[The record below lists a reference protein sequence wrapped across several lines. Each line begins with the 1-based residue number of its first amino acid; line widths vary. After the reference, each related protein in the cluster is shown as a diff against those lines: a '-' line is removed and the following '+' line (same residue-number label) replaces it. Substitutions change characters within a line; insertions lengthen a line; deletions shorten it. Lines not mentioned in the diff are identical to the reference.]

1 MEIDSFPTGRTEDF
15 ARLYIS
21 KVFGGKYARFNVD
34 RFELNDKFT
43 RDEPAY
49 SGEIRSIFNFVNQLT
64 RAVVGHPELERENL
78 RALSELMPLNSSIAP
93 NYEISWAIVLGFL
106 FAGGDPHSGSPLADY
121 IPTQLIHGHLLESPV
136 PQKVAL
142 AIGENRNDL
151 TLRFL
156 SLTEKLI
163 ESDHKPIEETSR
175 KLRELRV
182 FRDFNRSVVEGRY
195 LDALDFFQV
204 ADVPSPFYKWAGDEI
219 LANGTQEE
227 IDRWVEIARLLTFKT
242 RTTFFVSLIL
252 REAKKNPRIFSK
264 QAEQFV
270 FDCILDE
277 DFGDRVYF
285 WTLDYSFASGDSVLS
300 SRLRQIFWSRRN
312 LWDAVTFELVIKSH
326 ERDKALDDLI
336 AGLDSL
342 ESASFMDYL
351 NFRTLFEIQK
361 GQKPEGLRDA
371 LRRIRGL
378 VLQEPVENSDFG
390 LYLRCFSLEPLYSI
404 PHDALARAATKQNE
418 AYRQKLQK
426 NSLYK
431 KHLLEI
437 PAALAVFKTS
447 YFDNEFQ
454 DLGKSFDPFHEFV
467 ALFPNASSFLELS
480 NSAELGSKSKNFPLE
495 ISALLDALSTNEGRM
510 QDRVWQEA
518 CWKVLIALELVS
530 APVDSDTLPSLM
542 FRILTSDS
550 WSLEEKK
557 EMVSQVLTFKNFS
570 SARAIYKVLVLL
582 GRKTNE
588 SSLMRTIRDMSSA
601 AGVSLGP
608 VAQSLVVNSDIRA
621 GEYDIRESITGP
633 DLETWQSLAIVLD
646 DVIHEMNQPLAT
658 IGNSLVELRFALKG
672 QGLPIESFP
681 SIDKLQSS
689 LHILAGRIDE
699 YRALVIEGSKQSKIS
714 PYLLVKEVILE
725 LQGFANERN
734 VSIRLLDQQLKSSML
749 VFGESFKIKLAFR
762 NLIRNAIQAAEL
774 GKQKNV
780 TLNIFNP
787 KGTKDEIC
795 IQVTDT
801 GGGIPDELREKIFD
815 KGLTTKPG
823 RGLGLG
829 LSLTASVIRELKGNI
844 YLEDSSP
851 AGSTFIVRLPAAEVL
866 DLSSEDPSK
875 LEME

>member
-1 MEIDSFPTGRTEDF
+1 MDIDSFPTERTEDF
-15 ARLYIS
+15 ARLYVS

-34 RFELNDKFT
+34 RFELNDKFS

-49 SGEIRSIFNFVNQLT
+49 SGEIRSIFNFVHQLT
-64 RAVVGHPELERENL
+64 RAVARRPELERENL
-78 RALSELMPLNSSIAP
+78 RALSELMPLNCSITP

-106 FAGGDPHSGSPLADY
+106 FAGGDPHSDSQLADY
-121 IPTQLIHGHLLESPV
+121 LPRQLIHSRLLQSQV

-142 AIGENRNDL
+142 ALGENRNDL

-163 ESDHKPIEETSR
+163 ESDHQPIEETSR

-195 LDALDFFQV
+195 LDALNLFQV
-204 ADVPSPFYKWAGDEI
+204 ADVPDPFYKWAGDEI

-227 IDRWVEIARLLTFKT
+227 IDRWVEIARVLTFKS

-252 REAKKNPRIFSK
+252 LEAKKNPRIFSK

-270 FDCILDE
+270 FDCILEE

-285 WTLDYSFASGDSVLS
+285 WALDYSFASGDSVLS

-351 NFRTLFEIQK
+351 NFRTLFEIQI
-361 GQKPEGLRDA
+361 GQKPEGLRNA

-390 LYLRCFSLEPLYSI
+390 LYLRCFSLEPMYSI
-404 PHDALARAATKQNE
+404 PHDALAQAAAKQNG
-418 AYRQKLQK
+418 AYHQKLQK

-431 KHLLEI
+431 KYLLDI

-454 DLGKSFDPFHEFV
+454 DLGKSFEPFHEFV
-467 ALFPNASSFLELS
+467 ALFPSANSFLELS
-480 NSAELGSKSKNFPLE
+480 NSAELGSKSKAFPLE
-495 ISALLDALSTNEGRM
+495 ISALLDALVASEGRM
-510 QDRVWQEA
+510 HDRTWQDA
-518 CWKVLIALELVS
+518 CWKVLNALEQVS
-530 APVDSDTLPSLM
+530 APFDSDTLPNLM
-542 FRILTSDS
+542 FRIFSSES
-550 WSLEEKK
+550 WSFEQKK
-557 EMVSQVLTFKNFS
+557 DIVSQVLTFKNVS
-570 SARAIYKVLVLL
+570 SARAIHKVLVSL
-582 GRKTNE
+582 GRTNE
-588 SSLMRTIRDMSSA
+588 SSLLRTIRDMSSA
-601 AGVSLGP
+601 AGLPLGA

-621 GEYDIRESITGP
+621 GEYDFRESISGP
-633 DLETWQSLAIVLD
+633 DLETWQSLATVLD

-658 IGNSLVELRFALKG
+658 IGNSLVELRFALKR
-672 QGLPIESFP
+672 QGLPLESFP

-699 YRALVIEGSKQSKIS
+699 YRALVVEGSKQSEIS
-714 PYLLVKEVILE
+714 PYLLVKEVMLE
-725 LQGFANERN
+725 LQDFAKERN
-734 VSIRLLDQQLKSSML
+734 VSMRLLDQQLKSSVL
-749 VFGESFKIKLAFR
+749 VFGEGFKIKLAFR
-762 NLIRNAIQAAEL
+762 NLIRNAIQAAEV

-801 GGGIPDELREKIFD
+801 GGGIPDELREKIFE

-829 LSLTASVIRELKGNI
+829 LSLTASAIRGLKGNI
-844 YLEDSSP
+844 YLEDSGP
-851 AGSTFIVRLPAAEVL
+851 GGSTFIVRLPALEVL
-866 DLSSEDPSK
+866 DSSSEDPNK